1 MLRARHLFADL
12 VLTSALPLP
21 ELPAAGDARAT
32 CSFELASPGPLAEV
46 APAGA
51 PACQIPGGGG
61 VQGFVIVFAGAARFT
76 VSAPGDA
83 IVCTPVAGTAPATLR
98 HLLIDQVLPRVLFL
112 RGAVVLHASALRAPD
127 GRAVAFLGASGSGKS
142 TLAASLLAAGWSL
155 LTDDALV
162 IQSGRAGPSAV
173 PTYPELRLWPDVAAW
188 LGLDVRGARAAD
200 AGPKLRLRAAGLGD
214 KRPFSTVPVPL
225 ARIYLVEAGREGAT
239 APTVRAVP
247 GGEGLTRAFE
257 GEFRLAAVDRRSL
270 QTSFDRIVS
279 SGVLPLLR
287 SLSYP
292 RGREALS
299 ALHAEIR
306 RDLAAA

>member
-1 MLRARHLFADL
+1 MVAARHFFADL

-32 CSFELASPGPLAEV
+32 CTIELASPGPLAEV

-51 PACQIPGGGG
+51 PACQIQGGEGAR
-61 VQGFVIVFAGAARFT
+61 GFVIVFAGAARFT

-112 RGAVVLHASALRAPD
+112 RGALVLHASALRAPD

-162 IQSGRAGPSAV
+162 IQSGRAGPSAI
-173 PTYPELRLWPDVAAW
+173 PTYPELRIWPDVAAW
-188 LGLDVRGARAAD
+188 LGLDVEGARAGD
-200 AGPKLRLRAAGLGD
+200 AGPKLRLRAQGLGD
-214 KRPFSTVPVPL
+214 KRPFSTAPVPL
-225 ARIYLVEAGREGAT
+225 ARVYLVEAGREGA
-239 APTVRAVP
+239 APAVRAVP
-247 GGEGLTRAFE
+247 AGEGLTRAFE

-270 QTSFDRIVS
+270 QTSFDRIAS